1 MTPLRRRAAKV
12 AVVLSVVALIVV
24 AVTNAI
30 VLSIGGERVYTRAGD
45 VPPRAVAIVLGAGL
59 SRDGR
64 PSVVLLDRLE
74 TSLDLYRRGKV
85 RRLLVTGDNGTDQY
99 DEVTA
104 MERWLVAHGVDPR
117 HVQRDHA
124 GFRTLDSMVRAV
136 KVFQV
141 RHAVVVTQRFHMA
154 RSLFLARDAGLDA
167 VGAVADR
174 RPYHYARRYALRE
187 LGARAVAVFD
197 AWVIHRR
204 PRVLGP
210 PIPVET

>member
-12 AVVLSVVALIVV
+12 AIALSIAVLIAVS
-24 AVTNAI
+24 VTNAI
-30 VLSIGGERVYTRAGD
+30 VLSIGGERVYARIDD
-45 VPPRAVAIVLGAGL
+45 VPPRAVGIVLGAGL

-64 PSVVLLDRLE
+64 PSIVLLDRLE
-74 TSLDLYRRGKV
+74 TGLDLYRRGKV

-174 RPYHYARRYALRE
+174 RPYTYARRYTLRE
-187 LGARAVAVFD
+187 VGARVVAVFD

-204 PRVLGP
+204 PRFLGP